1 MIRDKLQETQPI
13 VYQTLSNAIKNKKF
27 AHAYL
32 FTGVKGTPKKEAAL
46 WFAQNLVC
54 EHTEDGFACETC
66 DECRR
71 IAENM
76 YADLI
81 YLDGNDATIKKD
93 SILQLQE
100 QFSKTALEKSGK
112 KFYIL
117 DMAENATTEALNSLL
132 KFLEEPNGQDTQ
144 AILIV
149 DSIDRLLPTIISRCQ
164 IIPFKPLNVEHYY
177 EDGIKSGLDELD
189 SYVLSHIVKDVDY
202 MNAMMESEEYQ
213 TAMVVA
219 ERFVSLFD
227 VDIHR
232 FLVWFETEILGNKDK
247 DKEVVKMFLEILLI
261 FFRDVVS
268 NKDGQTSWFEREVQ
282 RISQKNIPIERILL
296 ILLESKDK
304 CNRSYNLQLVV
315 EQMIHEI
322 KEVM

>member
-1 MIRDKLQETQPI
+1 MIKDKLETTQPI
-13 VYQTLSNAIKNKKF
+13 VFKTLSNAITNRKF

-32 FTGVKGTPKKEAAL
+32 FTGVRGTPKKEAAT

-54 EHTEDGFACETC
+54 EHKTDGFACEVC

-71 IAENM
+71 ISENK

-81 YLDGNDATIKKD
+81 YLDGTDATIKKD
-93 SILQLQE
+93 SILHLQE

-177 EDGIKSGLDELD
+177 EDGIASGLDPLD
-189 SYVLSHIVKDVDY
+189 SYILSHIVKDVDH
-202 MNAMMESEEYQ
+202 MKDTSETEEYQ
-213 TAMVVA
+213 TGRVVA

-232 FLVWFETEILGNKDK
+232 FLVWFETEILGSKEK
-247 DKEVVKMFLEILLI
+247 DKEIVKMMLEILLI

-268 NKDGQTSWFEREVQ
+268 CHEGQTSWFEREVI
-282 RISQKNIPIERILL
+282 RIRDKNYPIEKIIL

-304 CNRSYNLQLVV
+304 CNRSYNLQLVI
-315 EQMIHEI
+315 EQMIYEI

>member
-32 FTGVKGTPKKEAAL
+32 FTGVKGTPKKDAAL
-46 WFAQNLVC
+46 WFAQNLIC
-54 EHTEDGFACETC
+54 EHHVDGFACEVC

-71 IAENM
+71 IKENT

-93 SILQLQE
+93 SILNLQE

-112 KFYIL
+112 KFYVL

-177 EDGIKSGLDELD
+177 EKGLDSGLSTLD
-189 SYVLSHIVKDVDY
+189 SYILSHIVKDVDT
-202 MNAMMESEEYQ
+202 MKEMSETEEYQ
-213 TAMVVA
+213 TGMVVA
-219 ERFVSLFD
+219 ERFVTLFD

-247 DKEVVKMFLEILLI
+247 DKENVKMFLEILLI

-268 NKDGQTSWFEREVQ
+268 NKENQTGWFEREVV
-282 RISQKNIPIERILL
+282 RVSNKNISIEKILL

-304 CNRSYNLQLVV
+304 CNRSYHLQLLI
-315 EQMIHEI
+315 EQMIYEI